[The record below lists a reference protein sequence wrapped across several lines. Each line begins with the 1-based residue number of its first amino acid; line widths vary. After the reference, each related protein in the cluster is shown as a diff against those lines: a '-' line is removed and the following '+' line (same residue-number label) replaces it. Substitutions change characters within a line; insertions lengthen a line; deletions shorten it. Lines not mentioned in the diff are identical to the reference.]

1 MSINPAR
8 FSQGFL
14 SQSSLF
20 FELGVTQWIV
30 CCSPPFPGRLAAVGI
45 ARRVGFRDWGLRRV
59 WGHLIIPIS
68 IHFSVMRTTEPFLRY
83 SGSKHPL
90 LRLFEGEHHGSKQ
103 QGGLALHPFAR

>member
-1 MSINPAR
+1 MRIHPAR

-30 CCSPPFPGRLAAVGI
+30 CCSPPFPGRLDAVGI

-59 WGHLIIPIS
+59 WVHLIIPIS